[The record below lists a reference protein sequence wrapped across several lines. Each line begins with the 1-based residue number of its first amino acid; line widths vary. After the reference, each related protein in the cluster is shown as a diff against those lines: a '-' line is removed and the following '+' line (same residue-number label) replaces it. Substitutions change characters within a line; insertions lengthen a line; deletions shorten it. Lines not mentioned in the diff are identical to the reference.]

1 MPAYVV
7 VQAVITD
14 WHGFSAYSKRVPEI
28 VTQYGGEYLVL
39 GGQSESL
46 EGDWGEVKIVLHR
59 WADMDA
65 ARKFWESPEYE
76 EAKKMREGTGDFRVM
91 LVDGLDRQVLE

>member
-14 WHGFSAYSKRVPEI
+14 WKGFSAYSKRVPEI

-59 WADMDA
+59 WPDMEA